1 MKRDAGVRSRSAGDN
16 SCADF
21 FARRSRSL
29 LRRSRRDE
37 LLGLESDGA
46 SVFDV
51 STLPEN
57 GAESG
62 ALAEVSSDVAELDRL

>member
-1 MKRDAGVRSRSAGDN
+1 
-16 SCADF
+16 
-21 FARRSRSL
+21 
-29 LRRSRRDE
+29 

-51 STLPEN
+51 SILPEN